1 MKNQNFDIN
10 LATKDAVDTTRFITA
25 FAEGYGRYLFTD
37 KYCCQNDGDCIRC
50 IMHIMVHCQNETFI
64 VMTKQQNE
72 WTLGIFP
79 FLVKID

>member
-37 KYCCQNDGDCIRC
+37 KDCC
-50 IMHIMVHCQNETFI
+50 
-64 VMTKQQNE
+64 
-72 WTLGIFP
+72 
-79 FLVKID
+79 

>member
-37 KYCCQNDGDCIRC
+37 KDFYQNDGNCIRC
-50 IMHIMVHCQNETFI
+50 IVYIMVHCQNETFI
-64 VMTKQQNE
+64 VMTNRKAVE
-72 WTLGIFP
+72 
-79 FLVKID
+79 